1 VDEYLTL
8 VGTLL
13 GAIIGFVG
21 AYLVEEQHFKKER
34 INEMRDKIYGPM
46 FMEISKL
53 LGAVKSYES
62 SYYNSL
68 ENLKKLMDDYLF
80 FTIDEKLKDRF
91 FRLMERFDKYPTIR
105 LAAENT
111 LNDITRKEVEK
122 TFGVSTTGSS
132 SGTEYVYLRLLLG
145 KTMER
150 VLSLK
155 TAIFLTL
162 SPEDFIKKEK
172 EEWGQEMQTDV
183 SISGYGKTL
192 KDFELLYTSILAKM
206 EQEPLY
212 LTERE
217 QRKSCIEEL
226 ESFLEQMEPFVKHKR
241 SPFALTR
248 LANVVHT

>member
-1 VDEYLTL
+1 VELGLDEYLAL

-13 GAIIGFVG
+13 GAALGGIIGFVG
-21 AYLVEEQHFKKER
+21 AYLVERWHFKK
-34 INEMRDKIYGPM
+34 MRTTELRNKIYGPM

-68 ENLKKLMDDYLF
+68 ENLKRLMDDYLF

-91 FRLMERFDKYPTIR
+91 FRLMERFDKYPTVR
-105 LAAENT
+105 FAAENT
-111 LNDITRKEVEK
+111 LNDMTKEEVEK

-155 TAIFLTL
+155 TAIFLRL

-183 SISGYGKTL
+183 SISGCGKTL
-192 KDFELLYTSILAKM
+192 KDFESLYTSILAKM

-212 LTERE
+212 LKERE

-226 ESFLEQMEPFVKHKR
+226 EDFLKQVGPFVKPR
-241 SPFALTR
+241 SVYKL
-248 LANVVHT
+248 